1 MRIGI
6 QATQESM
13 GRQKIMSDVLAH
25 LTESEIIRVAMR
37 LLGQKT
43 SRKKARS
50 SRRNGKL
57 GGRKPKKSRNVPT
70 LENIAK

>member
-25 LTESEIIRVAMR
+25 LTEAEIIRVAMR

-43 SRKKARS
+43 SKKKARS
-50 SRRNGKL
+50 SRENGKL
-57 GGRKPKKSRNVPT
+57 GGRPQKPRRKIVENKS
-70 LENIAK
+70 